1 MHFTRF
7 TPLALVLIAFSIIGC
22 SSSSRTQKSIN
33 FTKVYVEAPQTSDS
47 SSNVVQFNS
56 TVVETAEGE
65 LRSRGYT
72 VTSSKADADATLRS
86 TWHISNNGN
95 AIHKDEVSVS
105 LSMSLF
111 NKKGQKVFS
120 ADSGSSVPIS
130 FWSMAKTS
138 TAVDTVLSQL
148 PVVTPSAK

>member
-7 TPLALVLIAFSIIGC
+7 TPLALVLIAVSIIGC

-47 SSNVVQFNS
+47 SNVVQFNS
-56 TVVETAEGE
+56 TVIETAEGE

-72 VTSSKADADATLRS
+72 VANSKADADATLRS
-86 TWHISNNGN
+86 TWHISNSNN
-95 AIHKDEVSVS
+95 SMRKDEVSIS

-111 NKKGQKVFS
+111 NKQGQKVFS
-120 ADSGSSVPIS
+120 GDSGSGVPIS
-130 FWSMAKTS
+130 FWSVAKTA
-138 TAVDTVLSQL
+138 TAVDNVLSRL
-148 PVVTPSAK
+148 PVAAAPAK